1 MKGQGFLATQKT
13 PANPMQNAKQQNSNN
28 FNTLPFRNNMLLSNL
43 CHLGNL
49 ILACYENAVNK
60 KFAKKYAFC
69 YTLLMTDGIDLE
81 EGTSVLVT
89 PPVSDGCARK
99 RLDKFLADLFPDMSR
114 NAFIRLIE
122 NNKVKVREKG
132 FANRPDMKVEAG
144 QIFEITLP
152 EPVPAAVVPEEIPLD
167 IVYEDD
173 DVVVVNKPAGLVV
186 HPGAGNW
193 EHTLVG
199 GLLFHC
205 KGSLSGIGGIERPGI
220 VHRIDKDTSG
230 LLVVAKNDK
239 AHLALAKQF
248 EVHSIQREYQAFVW
262 GRVDQEEGRI
272 EGNIGR
278 SSTNRQKMA
287 LVRTGGK
294 PAITHYTRLDVY
306 GGGLV
311 SYVKCVLETGRTH
324 QIRVHMSSIRHP
336 LIGDYTYGKPQKNA
350 PDFVRQFPRQ
360 ALHAGLLGF
369 VHPTTGKQLVFEVP
383 MPKDMQE
390 LKEKLEAL

>member
-1 MKGQGFLATQKT
+1 
-13 PANPMQNAKQQNSNN
+13 
-28 FNTLPFRNNMLLSNL
+28 
-43 CHLGNL
+43 
-49 ILACYENAVNK
+49 
-60 KFAKKYAFC
+60 
-69 YTLLMTDGIDLE
+69 MTDELDLDE
-81 EGTSVLVT
+81 PLTRMTS
-89 PPVSDGCARK
+89 PAVSDRENKK
-99 RLDKFLADLFPDMSR
+99 RLDKFLADALPDLSR

-122 NNKVKVREKG
+122 DNQVKIQDSGLIV
-132 FANRPDMKVEAG
+132 NRPDMKVETG
-144 QIFEITLP
+144 QIFEITVPAPTPAQVLP
-152 EPVPAAVVPEEIPLD
+152 EEMPLD

-193 EHTLVG
+193 EHTLVN

-205 KGSLSGIGGIERPGI
+205 KGGLSGIGGVERPGI

-239 AHLALAKQF
+239 AHRALAKQF
-248 EVHSIQREYQAFVW
+248 AVHSIQREYQAFVW
-262 GRVDQEEGRI
+262 GKVEQEQGRI

-278 SSTNRQKMA
+278 SPTNRQKMA
-287 LVRTGGK
+287 LVRMGGK
-294 PAITHYTRLDVY
+294 SAVTHYTRLDVY

-311 SYVKCVLETGRTH
+311 SFVKCVLETGRTH

-336 LIGDYTYGKPQKNA
+336 LVGDYTYGKSPKNA
-350 PDFVRQFPRQ
+350 PDFVRDFPRQ

-383 MPKDMQE
+383 MPADMQE